1 MSCFSSEFHVIN
13 VVGKSIWYLAG
24 GIPHDNTLFLIKV
37 KIHYSKIST
46 YSSQAEE
53 MNSL

>member
-24 GIPHDNTLFLIKV
+24 GIPRDNTLFLIKV
-37 KIHYSKIST
+37 KIPVITPGHQLNQVK
-46 YSSQAEE
+46 
-53 MNSL
+53 LKR